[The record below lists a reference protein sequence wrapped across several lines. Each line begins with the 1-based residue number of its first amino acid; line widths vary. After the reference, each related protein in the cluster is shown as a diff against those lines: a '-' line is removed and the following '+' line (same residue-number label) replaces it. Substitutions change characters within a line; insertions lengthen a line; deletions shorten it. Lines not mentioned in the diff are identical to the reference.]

1 MLVPIF
7 NRANNQNDY
16 LKVIS
21 NDLFRHLNNLK
32 NKTYVISGQMKGKTQ
47 LPIPIGADKL
57 TDDHINRARRYYTKK
72 CRLEFFFVNILEV
85 FFFT

>member
-21 NDLFRHLNNLK
+21 NDLSRHLNNLK

-57 TDDHINRARRYYTKK
+57 TDDYINRARRYCTKK
-72 CRLEFFFVNILEV
+72 NVDLNFSL
-85 FFFT
+85 